1 MRLQDLLYQVNILK
15 IVGNINI
22 DIDDINLTQER
33 LSKEDFLLR

>member
-22 DIDDINLTQER
+22 DIDDVQFDQER